1 VVSNVAMH
9 HLSVAE
15 KQDATAVIAAL
26 GPRRVVLG
34 DVRFFGEPDPPE
46 PFDSPAVD
54 DPATVGVLAD
64 APTAAGVSLTAVE
77 MAPEQVGVLLAE
89 GTA

>member
-1 VVSNVAMH
+1 
-9 HLSVAE
+9 
-15 KQDATAVIAAL
+15 
-26 GPRRVVLG
+26 
-34 DVRFFGEPDPPE
+34 
-46 PFDSPAVD
+46 
-54 DPATVGVLAD
+54 VGVLAD